1 MRKFKL
7 RSFVALLA
15 VLALTAAACGGDDEP
30 SDAASSTGTTATGA
44 CATADTSAGDLLAQI
59 CDEGVIRVSTD
70 PAYPPQSSLN
80 PETNEYEGFDIDV
93 ATAIADKLGVK
104 IEWETPNWE
113 AITAG
118 NWQDRWDMSV
128 GSMTVTKERTE
139 VLDFSPAYYYT
150 PASIA
155 VQEDSDVTTV
165 DQLNGQTIG
174 VCAGCTYDFFLQGT
188 LNIPGYTFE
197 SPIDV
202 DIKGY
207 NTDSTAIQALVSGQ
221 VDGTMSATPTLEAAI
236 KKGRP
241 SGSSETRCSTSR
253 SRSRST
259 RSRSWTRHRWWQ
271 PSQTSS
277 TRCTRTGRSP
287 TCRCSG
293 TAPTSRSATRRSR
306 TTRRSGDA
314 WRRTRKGGRGS
325 PAPRPAA
332 FRPHGRH
339 LPGQCPVP
347 FRLKVGIVW
356 AVIFLLLG
364 FLFNAADFNTQF
376 MRDRADYVVK
386 GLVYTL
392 TIAFFAII
400 LAIVLALIGAL
411 GRLSQ
416 NPIAYG
422 VSGFYT
428 SFFRERRSSC
438 SCS

>member
-15 VLALTAAACGGDDEP
+15 VLALTAAACGGDDDEP
-30 SDAASSTGTTATGA
+30 SGDAGSTGTSATGA

-93 ATAIADKLGVK
+93 ATAIADKLGVE

-128 GSMTVTKERTE
+128 GSMTVTEERTE

-188 LNIPGYTFE
+188 LDIPGYTFE

-207 NTDSTAIQALVSGQ
+207 DTDSTAIQALVSGQ

-236 KKGRP
+236 KKGAPIRLVGDPLFYEPLSVAFDKESELDQASLVAAVSDIVDEMHSRRDAHRP
-241 SGSSETRCSTSR
+241 VDAVVRHRPDGQQRGVADHPTNGGRVATYEERGAGETRPPAQR
-253 SRSRST
+253 
-259 RSRSWTRHRWWQ
+259 
-271 PSQTSS
+271 P
-277 TRCTRTGRSP
+277 TGRME
-287 TCRCSG
+287 G
-293 TAPTSRSATRRSR
+293 IAQASARVS
-306 TTRRSGDA
+306 
-314 WRRTRKGGRGS
+314 
-325 PAPRPAA
+325 
-332 FRPHGRH
+332 
-339 LPGQCPVP
+339 
-347 FRLKVGIVW
+347 FRLKVAIVW
-356 AVIFLLLG
+356 AVIFLFLG

-392 TIAFFAII
+392 IDRA
-400 LAIVLALIGAL
+400 
-411 GRLSQ
+411 S
-416 NPIAYG
+416 
-422 VSGFYT
+422 S
-428 SFFRERRSSC
+428 RSSWR
-438 SCS
+438 SSWR